1 MYFID
6 NQHMKYFSFP
16 QTTQSMQSINPLINI
31 SQNPIQHQ
39 SFHDLLVAPIPH
51 SSVQTIDTGL
61 IQEEE
66 KINQI
71 LYKSNPKFFNSSMS
85 FVDYAIE
92 IDPIQLRPNP
102 LFNQFQT
109 NNNSSNNNIQNLN
122 KSLEEGL
129 KVNIRNASYSSINI
143 FNNSFDNKI
152 NNIGEDFSLLNQ
164 PSIIEDIKKE
174 ILPEGNMN
182 ILNNNNNNNNQ
193 IINNN
198 NHSLLPKVSGDTGN
212 ISNFEFKK
220 TEQRKNLLGI
230 YNQLKKEQNKS

>member
-1 MYFID
+1 
-6 NQHMKYFSFP
+6 
-16 QTTQSMQSINPLINI
+16 MQSINPLINI

-66 KINQI
+66 KINQM

-102 LFNQFQT
+102 FISNQFNQFQQ
-109 NNNSSNNNIQNLN
+109 NNNPSNSNIQNLN
-122 KSLEEGL
+122 KSIEEGL
-129 KVNIRNASYSSINI
+129 KVNIRNSSYSSINL

-152 NNIGEDFSLLNQ
+152 NNVGEDFSLQNQ
-164 PSIIEDIKKE
+164 SNITENIQKE
-174 ILPEGNMN
+174 ILSESNMN
-182 ILNNNNNNNNQ
+182 ILNNKNNNTNNNNQ
-193 IINNN
+193 LMNNT
-198 NHSLLPKVSGDTGN
+198 HSLLPNYSADIGS

-220 TEQRKNLLGI
+220 TEQRKNLLGM

>member
-1 MYFID
+1 
-6 NQHMKYFSFP
+6 
-16 QTTQSMQSINPLINI
+16 MQSINPLINI

-66 KINQI
+66 KINQM

-102 LFNQFQT
+102 FISNQFNQFQQ
-109 NNNSSNNNIQNLN
+109 NNNPSNSNIQNLN
-122 KSLEEGL
+122 KSIEEGL
-129 KVNIRNASYSSINI
+129 KVNIRNSSYSSINL

-152 NNIGEDFSLLNQ
+152 NNVGEDFSLQNQ
-164 PSIIEDIKKE
+164 SNITENIKKE
-174 ILPEGNMN
+174 ILSESNMN
-182 ILNNNNNNNNQ
+182 ILNNKNNNTNNNNQ
-193 IINNN
+193 LMNNT
-198 NHSLLPKVSGDTGN
+198 HSLLPNYSADIGS

-220 TEQRKNLLGI
+220 TEQRKNLLGM

>member
-1 MYFID
+1 
-6 NQHMKYFSFP
+6 MKYFSFP
-16 QTTQSMQSINPLINI
+16 QATQSMQSINPLINI

-102 LFNQFQT
+102 LISNQFNQFPQ
-109 NNNSSNNNIQNLN
+109 NNNPSNNNIQNLN
-122 KSLEEGL
+122 KSIEEGL
-129 KVNIRNASYSSINI
+129 KVNIRNASYSSINL

-152 NNIGEDFSLLNQ
+152 NNVAEDFSLQNQ
-164 PSIIEDIKKE
+164 SNITENIKKE
-174 ILPEGNMN
+174 ILPESNMN
-182 ILNNNNNNNNQ
+182 ILNNKNNNNNNNQ
-193 IINNN
+193 LINN
-198 NHSLLPKVSGDTGN
+198 NHSLLPNYSADIGS

-220 TEQRKNLLGI
+220 TEQRKNLLGM

>member
-1 MYFID
+1 
-6 NQHMKYFSFP
+6 MKYFSFP
-16 QTTQSMQSINPLINI
+16 QATQSMQSINPLINI

-66 KINQI
+66 KINQM

-102 LFNQFQT
+102 LISNQFNQFQQ
-109 NNNSSNNNIQNLN
+109 NNNPSNNNIQNLN
-122 KSLEEGL
+122 KSIEEGL
-129 KVNIRNASYSSINI
+129 KVNIRNASYSSINL

-152 NNIGEDFSLLNQ
+152 NNVGEDFSLQNQ
-164 PSIIEDIKKE
+164 SNITEDIKKE
-174 ILPEGNMN
+174 ILSESNMN
-182 ILNNNNNNNNQ
+182 ILNNKNNNTTNNNNQ
-193 IINNN
+193 LMNN
-198 NHSLLPKVSGDTGN
+198 NHSLLPNYSADIGS

-220 TEQRKNLLGI
+220 TEQRKNLLGM